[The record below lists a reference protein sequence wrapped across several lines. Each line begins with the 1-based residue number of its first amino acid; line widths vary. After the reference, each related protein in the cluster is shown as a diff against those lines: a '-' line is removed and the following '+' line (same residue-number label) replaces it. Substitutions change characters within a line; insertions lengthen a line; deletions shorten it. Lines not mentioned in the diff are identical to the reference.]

1 MQSVAPKTNAAT
13 ITEAALRSFDNTPDP
28 RTKQLLQAA
37 VKHLHAFAREVDL
50 TTNELIKLAEIFTQ
64 AGKISDPSRHELLIS
79 DVMGLACRLPSALIL
94 GARADS
100 LGKEKFI

>member
-1 MQSVAPKTNAAT
+1 MQPLATKTNSGT
-13 ITEAALRSFDNTPDP
+13 VTEVALRSFDNTPNP

-64 AGKISDPSRHELLIS
+64 AGKISDASRHEFLLMS
-79 DVMGLACRLPSALIL
+79 DVMGLTMVVEYKTNQKRN
-94 GARADS
+94 RA
-100 LGKEKFI
+100 F